1 VRGPLGNWRSYRDE
15 EILRAGWSLSASF
28 PRRRVPCTSLEALS
42 SLALPRCPQAP
53 PDDEELLRLGR
64 NELSVAKICA
74 ANLLD
79 LAALT
84 DTVEDPGSL
93 LRGLAVQAV
102 EEVDHAVLSFIAL
115 NCDPRPYG
123 FSAYKAMQGH
133 SPCTRLLFVVVLEIE
148 ELSIRPRRLSAFT
161 DRKTR
166 EADAVALIDDV
177 GHIRNGARAL
187 AQLKAVLPPPD
198 LAPIVDYLRERTST
212 IHQDCTELL
221 LCRLVEDDEIKRWIR
236 DAALLTGSSGR
247 AAPAAEP
254 ER

>member
-1 VRGPLGNWRSYRDE
+1 LLAANTLE

-28 PRRRVPCTSLEALS
+28 PRHRVPCTSLEALS
-42 SLALPRCPQAP
+42 ALALPKCLPAP

-64 NELSVAKICA
+64 NELSVAKICG

-84 DTVEDPGSL
+84 DTVEDHSSL

-102 EEVDHAVLSFIAL
+102 EEIDHAVLSFIAL
-115 NCDPRPYG
+115 RCDPRPYG

-148 ELSIRPRRLSAFT
+148 EFSIRPRRLSAFT
-161 DRKTR
+161 NPKTR

-177 GHIRNGARAL
+177 GHIRNGAWAL
-187 AQLKAVLPPPD
+187 AQLKGVLPPPD
-198 LAPIVDYLRERTST
+198 LTPIVDYLQARTST

-221 LCRLVEDDEIKRWIR
+221 LCRLVEDDKIKRWIR
-236 DAALLTGSSGR
+236 DVALLTTGSSGR